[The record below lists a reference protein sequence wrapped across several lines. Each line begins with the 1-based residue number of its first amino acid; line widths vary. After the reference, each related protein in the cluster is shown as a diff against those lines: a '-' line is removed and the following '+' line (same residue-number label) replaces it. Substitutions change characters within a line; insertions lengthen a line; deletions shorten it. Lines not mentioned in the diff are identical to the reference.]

1 MTPNISKQFSEA
13 AENIKNL
20 VPQVT
25 FSKNGYE
32 IRAQMLELAQL
43 QSWQNYH
50 AQLDEFK
57 LSLSIEKDGRDLVTK
72 VTFPSVP
79 GVEQVLE
86 TAEKFYAFV
95 NQNIKK

>member
-43 QSWQNYH
+43 QAWQNYH

-57 LSLSIEKDGRDLVTK
+57 LSIGKDGADLVTK